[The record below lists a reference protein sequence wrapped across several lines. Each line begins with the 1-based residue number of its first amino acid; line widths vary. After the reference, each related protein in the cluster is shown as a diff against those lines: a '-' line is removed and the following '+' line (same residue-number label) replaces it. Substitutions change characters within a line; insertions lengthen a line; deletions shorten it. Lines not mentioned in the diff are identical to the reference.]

1 MRNFVLYILLLSL
14 FGCNNQT
21 GNKSNKVENDTALV
35 DVNDDDDIYLSGVKT
50 ISPFVYLDRKYIFE
64 TGSIIDHSTVPPTEQ
79 VYDDAYVIFTDKTV
93 TVNVAGIKEN
103 YKIINSGYKL
113 YTENNSKEASYY
125 LSKGGTYYEAVLTVY
140 SSSTRQYFV
149 LAEQIPTA
157 NSYITRTK
165 YSFKLSH
172 I

>member
-35 DVNDDDDIYLSGVKT
+35 DIDDDDDIYLAGVKT

-103 YKIINSGYKL
+103 YKIINSGYEL
-113 YTENNSKEASYY
+113 YIENNYKVASYY
-125 LSKGGTYYEAVLTVY
+125 LSKGDTYYEAVLTVY

-149 LAEQIPTA
+149 LKEQIPI
-157 NSYITRTK
+157 NNGHITRTK